1 MKNKRPLIVI
11 LIVSAL
17 LLIPLIAMQFTS
29 EVQWSAFDF
38 IMAGLLL
45 SVTGLTL
52 ENIIRKVNRPVVKIS
67 LSIFILVALVLVWLE
82 LAVGIFGTGIGGQ

>member
-1 MKNKRPLIVI
+1 MIVI

-52 ENIIRKVNRPVVKIS
+52 EYIIRKVNRPVVKIS